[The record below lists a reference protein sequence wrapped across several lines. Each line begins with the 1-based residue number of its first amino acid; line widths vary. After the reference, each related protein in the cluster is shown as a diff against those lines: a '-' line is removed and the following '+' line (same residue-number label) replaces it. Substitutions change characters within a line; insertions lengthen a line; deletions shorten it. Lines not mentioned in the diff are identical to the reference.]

1 MCDIGLRL
9 SDVCISHK
17 VDCNPKGYE
26 GLQEKT
32 HSSWGFYDSQTG
44 RASQVTPLDPFSPR
58 FCSDPGVGPHSCYA
72 CRTTMF
78 IEDSLT
84 GLDPAP
90 TYSLVQWET
99 QGYVVLVKRLD
110 LLEKKRVILGHKCS
124 QQLQDASTHEA
135 MLHVSMLLIVKLAD
149 VLRIVNPLL
158 LWMAIKKQV
167 GHIFKR
173 NFEWMEK
180 DNQLQDSSTHE
191 AMLEA
196 SMPGIVGLAVVLRNV
211 NPHLLWKAVQNKRGG
226 ENSWRGKISSQ
237 DKEVFLK
244 LGSLFGSA
252 SVTSAELS
260 GVQSA
265 ASLSIGSGQTWQFPG
280 SLYSQSLEH
289 IPHEFFG
296 KGDRMVQVK
305 GKVQDQH
312 FSVMIVM
319 SLPITQAIPCIAND
333 PSKKTQHMFND
344 IIHSIIY
351 MDADVITTENS
362 RSDEKL
368 SSAFCEGVKH
378 DAGFGH
384 GVHDIHS
391 LTKDST
397 NRRNC

>member
-1 MCDIGLRL
+1 MSMLNYIIAQNENQDINIFAN
-9 SDVCISHK
+9 ISSKTIKDDLKAKSGPAKCAPSYSSIKIFIMLMKYLTLFYTHLK
-17 VDCNPKGYE
+17 WVLDFLLYYPFYKLYTSQFSINIGEETDIFHYESTLGSEEDVDCAVCLCKIGDGE
-26 GLQEKT
+26 EI
-32 HSSWGFYDSQTG
+32 
-44 RASQVTPLDPFSPR
+44 R
-58 FCSDPGVGPHSCYA
+58 
-72 CRTTMF
+72 
-78 IEDSLT
+78 
-84 GLDPAP
+84 
-90 TYSLVQWET
+90 
-99 QGYVVLVKRLD
+99 
-110 LLEKKRVILGHKCS
+110 
-124 QQLQDASTHEA
+124 
-135 MLHVSMLLIVKLAD
+135 
-149 VLRIVNPLL
+149 VLRCEHVCKHSIMSEV
-158 LWMAIKKQV
+158 Q
-167 GHIFKR
+167 FK
-173 NFEWMEK
+173 
-180 DNQLQDSSTHE
+180 
-191 AMLEA
+191 
-196 SMPGIVGLAVVLRNV
+196 
-211 NPHLLWKAVQNKRGG
+211 
-226 ENSWRGKISSQ
+226 

-265 ASLSIGSGQTWQFPG
+265 ASFSIGSGQTWQFPEL
-280 SLYSQSLEH
+280 SRSSNLLPAAK

-378 DAGFGH
+378 GAGFGH